1 MRPRSACQRV
11 CPTVTRA
18 SSGAGR
24 MARARIHDLRHDS
37 RPRISCAARVR
48 GLACAACGRPEVSAI
63 SAAFLIWV
71 GVAFLAAACWGAV
84 VVLNKKVLDYVRPIP
99 VNFLVLVVS
108 TTSLV
113 VIAVPLSVL
122 RLWPLGFAMTWAAA
136 GYLAAGSVVTWL
148 IAFTAY
154 YYALRSG
161 RVGVV
166 GPLSS
171 TDPLFTAVFAAIIV
185 GTAIAGLTIAGLVVA
200 FAGVALIS
208 RWMGD
213 EPEPHAP
220 ALEGTGGPAIR
231 ASAGTV
237 VALSLVTAA
246 GWGFAPVMIQ
256 LAERS
261 TGGASTTMM
270 VLGEALGVVL
280 LAPFVHARRASLF
293 VVPLQSRERRRVVA
307 LLVAAGVLN
316 ALFSVLFYV
325 LIDQIG
331 PVLTTLIVATSPIFA
346 ILGGML
352 FLRERVGARL
362 ALGVAVTLAGVFLA
376 TLAHVP

>member
-1 MRPRSACQRV
+1 M
-11 CPTVTRA
+11 
-18 SSGAGR
+18 
-24 MARARIHDLRHDS
+24 
-37 RPRISCAARVR
+37 
-48 GLACAACGRPEVSAI
+48 SAI

-84 VVLNKKVLDYVRPIP
+84 VVLNKNVLDYVHPIP
-99 VNFLVLVVS
+99 VNFLVLAVS
-108 TTSLV
+108 TASLV
-113 VIAVPLSVL
+113 VIAVPLSAL

-136 GYLAAGSVVTWL
+136 GYLAIGSAVTWL

-171 TDPLFTAVFAAIIV
+171 TDPLFTAVFAALFV

-200 FAGVALIS
+200 FVGVALIS

-220 ALEGTGGPAIR
+220 ALEGAGGPATP

-246 GWGFAPVMIQ
+246 GWGFSPVMIQ

-261 TGGASTTMM
+261 TGGASTTMF
-270 VLGEALGVVL
+270 VLGEALGMVL
-280 LAPFVHARRASLF
+280 LAPFMHARRASLF
-293 VVPLQSRERRRVVA
+293 VAPLRDRERRRVVA

-331 PVLTTLIVATSPIFA
+331 PVLTTLIIATSPIFA
-346 ILGGML
+346 ILGGMA

-376 TLAHVP
+376 TLAHPS